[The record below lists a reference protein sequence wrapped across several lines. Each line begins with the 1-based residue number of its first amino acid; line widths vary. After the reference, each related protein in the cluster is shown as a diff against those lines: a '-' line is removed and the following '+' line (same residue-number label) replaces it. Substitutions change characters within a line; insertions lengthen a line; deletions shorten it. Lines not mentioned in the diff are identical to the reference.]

1 MKGLSFFLLAFSHA
15 FAIITAN
22 TLFAGK
28 GTGWQENYTR
38 TDSENFTLH
47 NQPLLPGNEAKFAGR
62 ETVTNSPAIKINA
75 SSFGFLPSASAANN
89 TTALQRIS
97 AKINS
102 MSGGV
107 TLIIDKGNYT
117 VGRETLAR
125 ATNKGHAYL
134 GQTMLLLIG
143 CSKPV
148 IIEGN
153 GATIKLASGLH
164 FGSFQ
169 STTGAVYKAPP
180 GGLYNYDYAA
190 YPQTMID
197 VRKNKSVVI
206 RNLILDGNV
215 QNLVIGGY
223 WGDTGIQLPGDGIYG
238 SDNDEITVDRVISKH
253 FPRDGIQIGNNT
265 PDAKA
270 PVRKVFLLNSTFDGN
285 TRQGF
290 SWVGG
295 NHLYALNCRFINT
308 GKTVNVALKFA
319 VNSAPAAGIDME
331 AELGLIR
338 NGVFENCVIDNNA
351 GAGFLSVGDVASINF
366 NGGKIIGATNW
377 SIYGSGPKAVFNKT
391 TIVGS
396 PVNLRTGTGP
406 NDKDNTQFNA
416 CLITMDSTLSPTGKV
431 YGSYVMDFGGGA
443 GGFFNNCIIDSKNR
457 GTVYGGGG
465 CVFTN
470 CTFKQ
475 EPTAA
480 GYNGYPFM
488 SGNFYGTNRWIRP
501 GRGEM
506 LPSLDKSKF
515 YGPFYVNNVEVTG
528 KK

>member
-1 MKGLSFFLLAFSHA
+1 MKTFSLLLLFIPFTIRYAINTPPFLDR
-15 FAIITAN
+15 N
-22 TLFAGK
+22 VPEEK
-28 GTGWQENYTR
+28 YTR
-38 TDSENFTLH
+38 NVM
-47 NQPLLPGNEAKFAGR
+47 LL
-62 ETVTNSPAIKINA
+62 TQINA
-75 SSFGFLPSASAANN
+75 SSFGFLPSATAAEN
-89 TTALQRIS
+89 TKALQRIS
-97 AKINS
+97 EKINS
-102 MSGGV
+102 LSGGV
-107 TLIIDKGNYT
+107 TLMINKGSYT
-117 VGRETLAR
+117 VGSETFAR
-125 ATNKGHAYL
+125 GRGKGYAYF
-134 GQTMLLLIG
+134 GQKMLTLTG
-143 CSKPV
+143 CTKPV
-148 IIEGN
+148 VIEGSE
-153 GATIKLASGLH
+153 ATIKLASGLH

-169 STTGAVYKAPP
+169 SVTGARHNAPA
-180 GGLYNYDYAA
+180 GGFYNYDYVA
-190 YPQTMID
+190 YPQSIIEV
-197 VRKNKSVVI
+197 VRNKSVII
-206 RNLILDGNV
+206 RNLVLNGNV
-215 QNLVIGGY
+215 QNLTVGGY

-238 SDNDEITVDRVISKH
+238 SDNDELTVDRVRSNY
-253 FPRDGIQIGNNT
+253 FPRDGIQIGNHT

-308 GKTVNVALKFA
+308 GKTVNVALKSA
-319 VNSAPAAGIDME
+319 IVSAPGAGIDME

-338 NGVFENCVIDNNA
+338 NGVFENCVIDNNS
-351 GAGFLSVGDVASINF
+351 GAGLLSVGDVASISF
-366 NGGKIIGATNW
+366 NGGKIIGATSW

-406 NDKDNTQFNA
+406 ADKDNTQFTN
-416 CLITMDSTLSPTGKV
+416 CLITMDSTLSPTKKV
-431 YGSYVMDFGGGA
+431 YGNYVMDFGGGG
-443 GGFFNNCIIDSKNR
+443 GGFFNNCIIDSKKR

-488 SGNFYGTNRWIRP
+488 SGTFYGTNRWIRP
-501 GRGEM
+501 GAGGM
-506 LPSLDKSKF
+506 LPNLDKSKF
-515 YGPFYVNNVEVTG
+515 YGPFYVNDVEVTG

>member
-1 MKGLSFFLLAFSHA
+1 MKGFSFLLLLYSSILSSHQSNDLLA
-15 FAIITAN
+15 GEKRARKQPVPEQAVAN
-22 TLFAGK
+22 ISA
-28 GTGWQENYTR
+28 
-38 TDSENFTLH
+38 
-47 NQPLLPGNEAKFAGR
+47 
-62 ETVTNSPAIKINA
+62 VIINA
-75 SSFGFLPSASAANN
+75 SSFGFSPSASAAKN
-89 TTALQRIS
+89 TAALQQIS

-102 MSGGV
+102 LSGGV
-107 TLIIDKGNYT
+107 TLIINKGSYT
-117 VGRETLAR
+117 VGSEVFAR
-125 ATNKGHAYL
+125 GKNKGYSYM
-134 GQTMLLLIG
+134 GQTMLKIVD
-143 CSKPV
+143 CTKPV

-153 GATIKLASGLH
+153 GATIKLAKGLH

-169 STTGAVYKAPP
+169 SVTGARHNAPA
-180 GGLYNYDYAA
+180 GGFYNYDYVA
-190 YPQTMID
+190 YPQSMFD

-206 RNLILDGNV
+206 RNFILDGNI

-238 SDNDEITVDRVISKH
+238 SDNDELTVDRVTSRY
-253 FPRDGIQIGNNT
+253 FPRDGIVIGNTT

-270 PVRKVFLLNSTFDGN
+270 PIRKVFLLNSSFNGN
-285 TRQGF
+285 TRQGL

-308 GKTVNVALKFA
+308 GKTVNVALKSA
-319 VNSAPAAGIDME
+319 VASAPGAGIDME

-338 NGVFENCVIDNNA
+338 NGVFENCVIDNNS
-351 GAGFLSVGDVASINF
+351 GVGFLSVGDVASITF
-366 NGGKIIGATNW
+366 NGGKIVGATSW
-377 SIYGSGPKAVFNKT
+377 SIYGSGPKTVFNKT

-406 NDKDNTQFNA
+406 NDKDNTQFNN
-416 CLITMDSTLSPTGKV
+416 CLITMDSTLSPTKKV
-431 YGSYVMDFGGGA
+431 YGNYVMDFGGGA

-488 SGNFYGTNRWIRP
+488 SGIFYGTNKWFKP
-501 GRGEM
+501 GPGAM
-506 LPSLDKSKF
+506 PPNLDQSKF
-515 YGPFYVNNVEVTG
+515 YGPFYVNGVEVTG